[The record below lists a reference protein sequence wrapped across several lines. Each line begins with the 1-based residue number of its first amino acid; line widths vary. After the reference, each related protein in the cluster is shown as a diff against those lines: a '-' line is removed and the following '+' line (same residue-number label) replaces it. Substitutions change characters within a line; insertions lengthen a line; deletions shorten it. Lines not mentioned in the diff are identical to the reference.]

1 MRAIT
6 NRAGMYDYYGP
17 GNRET
22 FAYRTK
28 YYGTKEEL
36 GQQAVQDETP
46 NWGQQAQR
54 SIYNVFA
61 NHVDKEMEGR
71 DLLRSRLWHG
81 VPQLSSEQMEM
92 FEAAYTGHQF
102 IFVIDMPKF
111 MTNGIY
117 KNKNLHFQAK
127 NLKAVIERASTGFSG
142 PSNITADFGDVN
154 DGNGRKLSHVTAV
167 TKEQNDITLRLHE
180 FAGLPVKNAL
190 ESWMTGTYDYKSEHG
205 HYFGNLGIP
214 GGWCLAN
221 HTASILVVQVDPSWQ
236 VIQDAAY
243 YFNMFP
249 TEVPFDHFEWT
260 KGEHTIIDDYSITFR
275 CNEERSPMIMYAAER
290 YMNNRILS
298 MVATSVYNS
307 RQFVVDNF
315 APNGSPLDYGGFVTN
330 ITKKDDKTSTSII
343 DEHQYNIKIT
353 NDKSDSKVS
362 AIEQYEGED
371 NMDKKPESGYEIYS
385 NSKAALK
392 IDRYGKNNPNVNPHY
407 MNDNIDSN
415 EDTNAWVNYGYGYDR
430 YTTIPD
436 TRITYRNVGETSTS
450 ETSGTDTTETT
461 GSSE

>member
-6 NRAGMYDYYGP
+6 QRAGDYEYYGP

-28 YYGTKEEL
+28 YYGNKT
-36 GQQAVQDETP
+36 GQSATQDKRP

-61 NHVDKEMEGR
+61 NQVDTQMKDR
-71 DLLRSRLWHG
+71 DLLQSRLWHG

-102 IFVIDMPKF
+102 IFVVDMPKF
-111 MTNGIY
+111 MTEGIY
-117 KNKNLHFQAK
+117 RNTNLHYQAR

-221 HTASILVVQVDPSWQ
+221 HTAAILVVQVDPSWQ

-260 KGEHTIIDDYSITFR
+260 KGEHTIVDDYSITFR

-315 APNGSPLDYGGFVTN
+315 APHGSPLDYGGFKSN
-330 ITKKDDKTSTSII
+330 IAKKATDLSSTSLI
-343 DEHQYNIKIT
+343 DESQYNIKIT
-353 NDKSDSKVS
+353 NDGSDSRLS
-362 AIEQYEGED
+362 AIEQYEGVD
-371 NMDKKPESGYEIYS
+371 NGGVDAEGKPLENGYKIYS
-385 NSKAALK
+385 NSRAGLK
-392 IDRYGKNNPNVNPHY
+392 VERFGKDNDNVDPQY
-407 MNDNIDSN
+407 MNDYINSEEN
-415 EDTNAWVNYGYGYDR
+415 TNPWINYGDVNTR
-430 YTTIPD
+430 Y
-436 TRITYRNVGETSTS
+436 
-450 ETSGTDTTETT
+450 ETT
-461 GSSE
+461 PSTFSTPTDPSSTNSSTGA